1 MNDDKNHGQ
10 LALKDSFYN
19 QFANLPASQTIL
31 NGEGKYDAI
40 AGATITSD
48 CIADMVKV
56 GAVEAVNLL
65 AAKGV
70 VPASIDQNS
79 YQLNENYLEE

>member
-1 MNDDKNHGQ
+1 MK
-10 LALKDSFYN
+10 ASFYN
-19 QFANLPASQTIL
+19 QFSGLPVSQTIL

-40 AGATITSD
+40 TGATITSD

-56 GAVEAVNLL
+56 GAVEAINVL
-65 AAKGV
+65 AAHGI